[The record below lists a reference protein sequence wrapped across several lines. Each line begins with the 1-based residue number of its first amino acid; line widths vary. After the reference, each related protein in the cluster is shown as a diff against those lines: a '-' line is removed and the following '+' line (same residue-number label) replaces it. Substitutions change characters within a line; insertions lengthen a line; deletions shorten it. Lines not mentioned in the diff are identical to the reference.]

1 MSDDSDDKRKR
12 KKSRKNR
19 DWDEEE
25 DGSEDDEQAIEPS
38 KNALDVQI
46 KTKGFTNKVESDAY
60 RRFKKRSNKNF
71 EVEEI
76 SLDQLCKLEHTNQI
90 GGGGKNKKKKI
101 EKKSKTRVDDDSE
114 EEKTK
119 KKRKS
124 GTASKRPFTPELET
138 PRLSHQNT
146 APTREYS
153 NYPIVDLQNSYS
165 KR

>member
-25 DGSEDDEQAIEPS
+25 DGSDSDEGAIEPS

-46 KTKGFTNKVESDAY
+46 KTKGFASDVESDAY

-76 SLDQLCKLEHTNQI
+76 SLD
-90 GGGGKNKKKKI
+90 
-101 EKKSKTRVDDDSE
+101 
-114 EEKTK
+114 
-119 KKRKS
+119 
-124 GTASKRPFTPELET
+124 
-138 PRLSHQNT
+138 
-146 APTREYS
+146 
-153 NYPIVDLQNSYS
+153 
-165 KR
+165 